1 MNMGM
6 DNDKE
11 GLKTENEQLK
21 LKRIEESQKIEETNK
36 IISDTRREALKLSEE
51 L

>member
-6 DNDKE
+6 DNDLE

-21 LKRIEESQKIEETNK
+21 LKRIEESQKIDETNK